1 MDFLNCRPHPYQQQS
16 DRFIELFLVLY
27 CVILYESQF
36 FPNFVVPKLYRFVPF
51 VPELFP
57 EEAGICS
64 QIVPKATTS
73 IEFFWAIIFNL
84 YHYFP
89 SYPDISYY
97 ITLCQITSEKSS
109 IPHEEKSNVLYR

>member
-1 MDFLNCRPHPYQQQS
+1 MKIFLNF
-16 DRFIELFLVLY
+16 D
-27 CVILYESQF
+27 
-36 FPNFVVPKLYRFVPF
+36 VPKLYRFVPF

-64 QIVPKATTS
+64 QIVPKAITS
-73 IEFFWAIIFNL
+73 VEFFWAIIFNL

-97 ITLCQITSEKSS
+97 ITLCQISS
-109 IPHEEKSNVLYR
+109 AKPSITREEKLNVLYR